1 MGYSLMSLIGKIS
14 AKHVF
19 MLRTFVFI
27 VPQFFLPSVIVK
39 TVLKLIS
46 KLKQEQQYSVVLV
59 WLC

>member
-27 VPQFFLPSVIVK
+27 VPQFFSPSVIVK
-39 TVLKLIS
+39 TVLKLILN
-46 KLKQEQQYSVVLV
+46 LKQAWSQYKH
-59 WLC
+59 